1 MALKADRNELDVD
14 ISFFYNEGTAEKGQ
28 VVVLDTVGS
37 GAAMDQAQSKVK
49 IAAATNAL
57 FPVGILLND
66 VVNLDLTRQHINW
79 HKDEVQKGGKVAILK
94 KGYVVT
100 NKISGTPAAGVAAF
114 VDDGTAGNIATD
126 AEVTD
131 GKKIMIGRFMST
143 KDADGYA
150 KVEINLP
157 MPIQNLDDDTVGLE

>member
-1 MALKADRNELDVD
+1 M
-14 ISFFYNEGTAEKGQ
+14 
-28 VVVLDTVGS
+28 
-37 GAAMDQAQSKVK
+37 
-49 IAAATNAL
+49 
-57 FPVGILLND
+57 LND